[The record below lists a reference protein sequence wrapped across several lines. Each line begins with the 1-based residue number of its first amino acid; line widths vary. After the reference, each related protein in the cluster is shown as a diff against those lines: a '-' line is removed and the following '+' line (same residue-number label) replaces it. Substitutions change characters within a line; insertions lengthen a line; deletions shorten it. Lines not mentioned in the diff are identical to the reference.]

1 MEDLMFEQ
9 SGILCVLEGYMSCF
23 VRDLHLAVVF

>member
-1 MEDLMFEQ
+1 MEYLMFEQ
-9 SGILCVLEGYMSCF
+9 SGMLCILEGYTRCF